1 MTQKKV
7 YRVQV
12 TFTSEQW
19 GMIKKAEGLFGNTDA
34 EIIRNIVIS
43 WLAEKSILS
52 TNIKKND
59 KVEK

>member
-19 GMIKKAEGLFGNTDA
+19 EMIKKAEGLFGNTDA

-52 TNIKKND
+52 SNIKKND
-59 KVEK
+59 NVEK